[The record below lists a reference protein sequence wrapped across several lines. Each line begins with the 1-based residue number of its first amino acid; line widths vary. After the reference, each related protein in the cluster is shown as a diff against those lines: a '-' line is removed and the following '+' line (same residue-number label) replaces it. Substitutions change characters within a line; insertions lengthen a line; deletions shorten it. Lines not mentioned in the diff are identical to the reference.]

1 MATLSI
7 GALPTAESLKDHPL
21 HPWIVAG
28 TVMLATFMEVLDTS
42 VANVAL
48 PHMAGN
54 LGATADEATWVLTAY
69 LVANAIIL
77 PMSGW
82 FSMIF
87 GRKRY
92 YMTCVFLFTLSSALC
107 GLAPSLFWLIVF
119 RVMQGVGGGALQPI
133 SQAILRETFPREKQ
147 GMAMAVFGIGVVF
160 APVIGPTLGGWI
172 TDNWSWRWIFYI
184 NIPVGV
190 LSLLMTQMLV
200 FDPPWLRRRSL
211 REGHIDF
218 MGLGLLTLGLGALEI
233 MLDEGQRNDWFGS
246 NMIVTAAVLAA
257 VCLVAVVF
265 WELRHEHPVVDFHLL
280 KDRDFAISS
289 FSMFSLGFVLYGST
303 VLLPL
308 FMQELLGY
316 SATDSGLA
324 LSPGGLVVMACMPAV
339 GMLVSRVQPRWL
351 VAFGLAVSAV
361 GLWMMSGFSLGVDF
375 RHILWARCVQSV
387 GMAFLFVPINAMAF
401 YYMAREKLNYGTGI
415 MNLARNIGGSCGIA
429 FSVTMLARRAQFH
442 QSVLAG
448 HVTALDAGF
457 RQMLQGTTQML
468 HQYGWSLADAG
479 QRAQA
484 MMYGLV
490 QQQSAAL
497 AFLDTFRVQAW
508 VFVGLIPFMFLMR
521 GVRK

>member
-7 GALPTAESLKDHPL
+7 GGLPTAESLKDHPL
-21 HPWIVAG
+21 QPWIIAG

-54 LGATADEATWVLTAY
+54 LGATSDEATWVLTAY

-87 GRKRY
+87 GRKRF

-107 GLAPSLFWLIVF
+107 GLAPSLFMLILF
-119 RVMQGVGGGALQPI
+119 RVMQGVGGGALQPV

-184 NIPVGV
+184 NVPVGV
-190 LSLLMTQMLV
+190 LSLLLTQMLV
-200 FDPPWLRRRSL
+200 HDPPWLKRRTL
-211 REGHIDF
+211 KEGHIDF

-246 NMIVTAAVLAA
+246 HMIVSAAVIAG
-257 VCLVAVVF
+257 VCLMGVVF
-265 WELRHEHPVVDFHLL
+265 WELRHEHPVVDFRLL

-289 FSMFSLGFVLYGST
+289 FSMYALGFVLYGST

-351 VAFGLAVSAV
+351 VAFGLAMSAV
-361 GLWMMSGFSLGVDF
+361 GLWQMSGFTLGVDF
-375 RHILWARCVQSV
+375 RHILGARCVQSV
-387 GMAFLFVPINAMAF
+387 GMAFLFVPINTMAF
-401 YYMAREKLNYGTGI
+401 YYISREKLNYATGI

-429 FSVTMLARRAQFH
+429 FSVTMLARRAQYH
-442 QSVLAG
+442 QSVLVG
-448 HVTALDAGF
+448 HVTALDLGF
-457 RQMLQGTTQML
+457 RQALQGTAQML
-468 HQYGWSLADAG
+468 HQYGWSMADATE
-479 QRAQA
+479 RAQA

-497 AFLDTFRVQAW
+497 AFVDTFW
-508 VFVGLIPFMFLMR
+508 VLALIFVGLIPFMFLMR
-521 GVRK
+521 GVRR